1 MASQPMEVA
10 PSSLAP
16 SAEQQNLVNL
26 HQLLETQLVSGL
38 WVVEKLAEI
47 YTHTHTH
54 THTQGENS
62 LENAFHG

>member
-47 YTHTHTH
+47 YTHTHT
-54 THTQGENS
+54 QGENS